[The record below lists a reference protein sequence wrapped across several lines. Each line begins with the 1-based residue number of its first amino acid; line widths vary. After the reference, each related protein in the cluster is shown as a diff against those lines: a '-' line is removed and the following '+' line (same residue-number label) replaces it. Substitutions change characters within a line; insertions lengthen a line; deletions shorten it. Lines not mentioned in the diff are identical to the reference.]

1 MRGGVRAARGLLAAV
16 LAVSALLPLLL
27 LLVWSFSLRWYYP
40 ALWPTELSLRAW
52 RSLFAPTS
60 QLWAALGGS
69 LWVASAVTVLAVLIA
84 LPAARVLAGAG
95 RARGPATALILAP
108 LVLPAFAGVMGVQV
122 VFIRLGLA
130 DTRIGVV
137 VAQLIPAVPYAV
149 VLLTGVFQQ
158 YDARLEEAARTLGA
172 SKGRVFWR
180 VTLPLILPGT
190 LVAALFAFLVSW
202 GEYLL
207 TLIVGGGQ
215 VLTLPLLLFA
225 SAAGGDLAI
234 TGALAL
240 MYVLPT
246 LLIFAVVAR
255 GAQGWRA

>member
-1 MRGGVRAARGLLAAV
+1 MLAAG
-16 LAVSALLPLLL
+16 ALLPLAL

-40 ALWPTELSLRAW
+40 ALWPGELSARAW
-52 RSLFAPTS
+52 RSLFSPTS
-60 QLWAALGGS
+60 QIWEALGGS

-84 LPAARVLAGAG
+84 LPAARVLAGA
-95 RARGPATALILAP
+95 RRTRGPLTGLILAP

-122 VFIRLGLA
+122 VFIKLNLA
-130 DTRIGVV
+130 DTHAGVV
-137 VAQLIPAVPYAV
+137 IAQLIPAVPYAV

-158 YDARLEEAARTLGA
+158 YDARLEEAARSLGA
-172 SKGRVFWR
+172 RREQVFWR

-240 MYVLPT
+240 VYVAPT